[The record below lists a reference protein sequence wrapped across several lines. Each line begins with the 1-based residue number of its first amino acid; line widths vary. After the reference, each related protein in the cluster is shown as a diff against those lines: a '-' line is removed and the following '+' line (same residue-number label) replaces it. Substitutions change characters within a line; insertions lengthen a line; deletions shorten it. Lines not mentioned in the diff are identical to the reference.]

1 MRWSGPAALLHVVAA
16 TPAAAADDLALAL
29 GVTVL
34 LKVVK
39 YDAEPVDFTASNTY
53 WHIVLAKL

>member
-16 TPAAAADDLALAL
+16 TPAAAADDLPLAL

-34 LKVVK
+34 LKVVTSHPSRDNGK
-39 YDAEPVDFTASNTY
+39 PTIRLNR
-53 WHIVLAKL
+53 L